1 MIKVRLVP
9 EFFFAE
15 GGFNNYVYEKRD
27 VKNAFY
33 IECELPCVPEK
44 GSAIGIAD
52 FKEEIFSQYSR
63 FLMKINNNIHE
74 AIGIIRSHIDDEDYT
89 EYKNL
94 RKEYPN
100 LANAGNIDILRA
112 VINQTRGYNVY
123 NGAGF
128 VRVASVLYFPNDEYV
143 YIDVNWE
150 I

>member
-1 MIKVRLVP
+1 MIKARLVP
-9 EFFFAE
+9 EFFFAR
-15 GGFNNYVYEKRD
+15 GGFDNYVFEKRD

-33 IECELPCVPEK
+33 IECELPCVPGK

-52 FKEEIFSQYSR
+52 FKEEIFNQYSR
-63 FLMKINNNIHE
+63 FLMKINNNIHK
-74 AIGIIRSHIDDEDYT
+74 AIGIVRRHIDDEDYT

-112 VINQTRGYNVY
+112 VINQTCDYNVY
-123 NGAGF
+123 NGDGF
-128 VRVASVLYFPNDEYV
+128 VRVANVLCFPNDEYV
-143 YIDVNWE
+143 YIDVKWD